1 MTDGKGAGMN
11 EQMYSDVMT
20 DTQAS
25 RFGGYSDG
33 YNAGRKA
40 ERERCAKIA
49 EGYFNAR
56 GRVVAKAIMG
66 DMMQSE
72 IDKRPY
78 VHECGKTNY
87 IFCPA
92 CVYAEGRKAA
102 EKDFDRFFRLEEG
115 AGD

>member
-1 MTDGKGAGMN
+1 MRLEGGKVN
-11 EQMYSDVMT
+11 EKMYSDVMT